1 MGDKQKLFVYG
12 TLKRGH
18 RLHGFLNG
26 QKYLGEYHTAPN
38 FDILDYG
45 EGIFPVVVLKK
56 KGFKIKGELYE
67 VDPTAWSLT
76 DRLEI
81 GAGYKPVTISLIPD
95 DKDSKEL
102 YVKATM
108 YVYTDEVN
116 LEMSDSFIIVKDNM
130 KEWKHGRM
138 W

>member
-1 MGDKQKLFVYG
+1 MVSNIVNEQNLFVYG

-18 RLHGFLNG
+18 RLHGILEG

-45 EGIFPVVVLKK
+45 DGIFPIVVEKK
-56 KGFKIKGELYE
+56 KGFKVKGELYE
-67 VDPTAWSLT
+67 VDPATFRLT
-76 DRLEI
+76 DSIEI
-81 GAGYKPVTISLIPD
+81 GAGYKPLKISLIPD
-95 DKDSKEL
+95 DIQ
-102 YVKATM
+102 ATM
-108 YVYTDEVN
+108 YVYTDEIN

-130 KEWKHGRM
+130 KEWKHGRL